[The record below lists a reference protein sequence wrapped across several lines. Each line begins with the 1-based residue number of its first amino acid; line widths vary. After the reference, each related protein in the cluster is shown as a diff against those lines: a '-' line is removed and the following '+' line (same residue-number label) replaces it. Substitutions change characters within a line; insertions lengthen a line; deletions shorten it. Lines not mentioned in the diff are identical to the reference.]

1 MARVNLGTGRIVVI
15 VALIVAG
22 LAILANGFSDGAS
35 VAAPGG
41 GTVVSPS
48 GSSSATPSSGA
59 TPTVTTSPL
68 PNPQQPGRVT
78 VAVFNGT
85 AAPGLAAQGDQTL
98 TDAGYTSGQAPA
110 DYVPKPV
117 AKTTIY
123 YRTGPDAAQ
132 NQANAQEVADTFF
145 KGALVKPLGSGTD
158 VSSKV
163 NNSVQVVVVLGEDYA
178 TKVGG

>member
-15 VALIVAG
+15 VALVVAG

-48 GSSSATPSSGA
+48 GSPSATPSTGA
-59 TPTVTTSPL
+59 TPTETTSPL
-68 PNPQQPGRVT
+68 PDPQPPAKVT

-98 TDAGYTSGQAPA
+98 TDAGYISGQAPA
-110 DYVPKPV
+110 DSPKPV

-132 NQANAQEVADTFF
+132 NQANAQDVADTFF
-145 KGALVKPLGSGTD
+145 KGAKVAELGADFD
-158 VSSKV
+158 VMV

-178 TKVGG
+178 NKVGG